1 MRRYVLTTAAVC
13 VLGTLWYVCWIV
25 AAPGTIAL
33 GYVFFPLSMA
43 IAGMSVRALRRAV
56 PLAPA
61 GRRFWLLLEICCH
74 LFAAGFTVL
83 AADAFRLAPE
93 QPAMPPAAAALIA
106 SGVLVAMWGVAQ
118 VPLGVTT
125 WYERGKQWLDRTIAF
140 LGCTTVLWH
149 FGIAPMI
156 WASEPWT
163 TSALVILL
171 LACLF
176 AAGSI
181 TKVSY
186 IAGGPVDRTAMRLVA
201 STGLGAAGV
210 ALLAV
215 LGGYHGIL
223 PGQAVCMPVC
233 GLLIT
238 LGARRQQA
246 AVTDPGSPRAGNVWL
261 PYLAVV
267 AVDVPVADVLVRTW
281 FWAPG
286 TWEGRLVVS
295 SAVVVTALVA
305 LRQYVVYRENTRL
318 LAEKQESEERLRH
331 EATHDPLTGL
341 ANRALFRQRLDAA
354 LRAGPATVLL
364 ADLDEFKTVNDSLGH
379 DAGDALLVAFAQ
391 VLRES
396 AGPGGSVA
404 RLAGDEFA
412 VLLPGNAGAL
422 PPGEQAGDGS
432 GEDAAERIAAATAV
446 PISEQRLLV
455 QFSAGLA
462 TAAPGTPAGDVLRR
476 ADAALY
482 AAKQRGRANWVRY
495 APGMERPA
503 QAHARLGGDLRRALD
518 AGEFRLF
525 YQPIVA
531 LADRRIVGVEALVRW
546 DHPERGLVPPAD
558 FIPAAERTG
567 LIVPLGRWVLRETC
581 RQAAAWM
588 AEFGPEVLE
597 KAAPNVSVRQLHD
610 PGFVA
615 DVAAALADHAMPAD
629 RLVLE
634 LTESAVLR
642 GQHVSRVLHELHG
655 MGVRLALDDFGT
667 GESSLSLLRAF
678 PAAIVKLDKSFVDG
692 IELDEP
698 GTPAADARQ
707 AVARAV
713 VQLAGAL
720 GLDTVAEGIES
731 QEQADRLLRLGYAVG
746 QGYHLGRPMPPEQIT
761 EIFAA
766 RRRVAAAA

>member
-1 MRRYVLTTAAVC
+1 MRRHVVSAALLC
-13 VLGTLWYVCWIV
+13 LLGTLWFLLWT
-25 AAPGTIAL
+25 AMAPGTVAI
-33 GYVFFPLSMA
+33 GYLFMPLSM
-43 IAGMSVRALRRAV
+43 SVGGLAVHTLLRSAS
-56 PLAPA
+56 LAPS
-61 GRRFWLLLEICCH
+61 GRRFWLLLEICCF
-74 LFAAGFTVL
+74 LFAAGFSVL
-83 AADAFRLAPE
+83 AFDAFRQAPE
-93 QPAMPPAAAALIA
+93 LPAMPPLGAALIGA
-106 SGVLVAMWGVAQ
+106 GVLVAMWGVAQ

-140 LGCTTVLWH
+140 LGCATVLWH
-149 FGIAPMI
+149 FGISPMFWAP
-156 WASEPWT
+156 EPWT
-163 TSALVILL
+163 PSALVVLL

-186 IAGGPVDRTAMRLVA
+186 IAGGPVDRRAMRLVA
-201 STGLGAAGV
+201 STGLIAAGV

-223 PGQAVCMPVC
+223 PGQAVCMPAS
-233 GLLIT
+233 GLLIA
-238 LGARRQQA
+238 LGARRQLA
-246 AVTDPGSPRAGNVWL
+246 AVDDPRESGGSNVWL
-261 PYLAVV
+261 PYLAVL
-267 AVDVPVADVLVRTW
+267 AVDVPVADVLIRPW
-281 FWAPG
+281 HWAPG
-286 TWEGRLVVS
+286 VWEGRAVVLA
-295 SAVVVTALVA
+295 AVVVTALVA
-305 LRQYVVYRENTRL
+305 LRQYVVYRENAGL
-318 LAEKQESEERLRH
+318 LREKQKSEALLRH
-331 EATHDPLTGL
+331 EATHDQLTGL
-341 ANRALFRQRLDAA
+341 ANRALFRYALDRA
-354 LRAGPATVLL
+354 LEAGPATVLL

-391 VLRES
+391 VLRAA
-396 AGPGGSVA
+396 AGPGAEVA

-412 VLLPGNAGAL
+412 VLVPGGVR
-422 PPGEQAGDGS
+422 GE
-432 GEDAAERIAAATAV
+432 EVAERIAAATVV

-455 QFSAGLA
+455 RFSAGLA
-462 TAAPGTPAGDVLRR
+462 TAPPDTSASDVLRQ

-482 AAKQRGRANWVRY
+482 AAKERGRANWVRY
-495 APGMERPA
+495 AWGMERPKS
-503 QAHARLGGDLRRALD
+503 AHARLGGDLRRALD
-518 AGEFRLF
+518 AGEFRLV

-531 LADRRIVGVEALVRW
+531 LDDGRIVGVEALVRW
-546 DHPERGLVPPAD
+546 DHPERGLVSPAD

-581 RQAAAWM
+581 RQAAAWI
-588 AEFGPEVLE
+588 AEFGPEVLD

-610 PGFVA
+610 PDFVA
-615 DVAAALADHAMPAD
+615 DVAAALADHGLPANI
-629 RLVLE
+629 LVLE

-642 GQHVSRVLHELHG
+642 GQHVSEVLHELHD

-698 GTPAADARQ
+698 DTPAAQARQ

-713 VQLAGAL
+713 AQLADAL

-731 QEQADRLLRLGYAVG
+731 QEQADRLLRLGYHVG
-746 QGYHLGRPMPPEQIT
+746 QGYHLGRPMPPEQLT

-766 RRRVAAAA
+766 RRVRAAA

>member
-1 MRRYVLTTAAVC
+1 MRRHTVATAAIC
-13 VLGTLWYVCWIV
+13 LLGTLWYLCWV
-25 AAPGTIAL
+25 AFTPGPVAV
-33 GYVFFPLSMA
+33 GYLFMPLSMG
-43 IAGMSVRALRRAV
+43 IAGLAARSLRRAV
-56 PLAPA
+56 PPAPA
-61 GRRFWLLLEICCH
+61 GRRFWVLLEICCY
-74 LFAAGFTVL
+74 LFAAGFTLL
-83 AADAFRLAPE
+83 AVAAVRTAPE
-93 QPAMPPAAAALIA
+93 MPAMPPAGAALIGT
-106 SGVLVAMWGVAQ
+106 GVLVAMWGVAQ
-118 VPLGVTT
+118 VPLGVTS

-140 LGCTTVLWH
+140 LGCVTVLWH
-149 FGIAPMI
+149 FGISPMI

-163 TSALVILL
+163 ASAVSVLL

-181 TKVSY
+181 TKVAY

-201 STGLGAAGV
+201 STGLGAAAV

-233 GLLIT
+233 GLLIA
-238 LGARRQQA
+238 LAARRQMRA
-246 AVTDPGSPRAGNVWL
+246 AVEAPRGAANVWL
-261 PYLAVV
+261 PYLAVL
-267 AVDVPVADVLVRTW
+267 AVDVPVVDVLIRAR

-286 TWEGRLVVS
+286 VPEGRLMVAA
-295 SAVVVTALVA
+295 AVVVTGLVA
-305 LRQYVVYRENTRL
+305 VRQYVVFRENTRL
-318 LAEKQESEERLRH
+318 LREKQESEARLRH

-341 ANRALFRQRLDAA
+341 ANRALFRRSLEAA
-354 LRAGPATVLL
+354 LATGPATVVL

-379 DAGDALLVAFAQ
+379 DAGDGLLVAFAD
-391 VLRES
+391 VLRAA
-396 AGPGGSVA
+396 AGPGAEVA

-412 VLLPGNAGAL
+412 VLLPGDTAGEAV
-422 PPGEQAGDGS
+422 
-432 GEDAAERIAAATAV
+432 AERITAATAL
-446 PISEQRLLV
+446 PLGEQRLLV

-462 TAAPGTPAGDVLRR
+462 TAARGTPASRLLRG

-495 APGMERPA
+495 ADGMERPA
-503 QAHARLGGDLRRALD
+503 SAHARLGGDLRRALD
-518 AGEFRLF
+518 AGEFRLV
-525 YQPIVA
+525 YQPIVD
-531 LADRRIVGVEALVRW
+531 LRDGRITGVEALVRW
-546 DHPERGLVPPAD
+546 EHPDRGLVSPAE

-581 RQAAAWM
+581 RQAAAWI
-588 AEFGPEVLE
+588 AAFGPDVLD

-610 PGFVA
+610 PDFAA
-615 DVAAALADHAMPAD
+615 DVAAAVADSGLPAN

-642 GQHVSRVLHELHG
+642 GQQVSRVLHEVHA

-698 GTPAADARQ
+698 GTPAAEARQ

-720 GLDTVAEGIES
+720 GLDTVAEGIEN
-731 QEQADRLLRLGYAVG
+731 QEQADRLRRLGYTVG
-746 QGYHLGRPMPPEQIT
+746 QGYHLGRPMPAEQLT

>member
-1 MRRYVLTTAAVC
+1 MRRYTYATAVIC
-13 VLGTLWYVCWIV
+13 LLGILWYLAWVTV
-25 AAPGTIAL
+25 SPGTVAI
-33 GYVFFPLSMA
+33 GYLFMPLSMGT
-43 IAGMSVRALRRAV
+43 AGLAVHALRRAV
-56 PLAPA
+56 ALEPA
-61 GRRFWLLLEICCH
+61 GRRFWLLLEICCY
-74 LFAAGFTVL
+74 LFTAGFGLL
-83 AADAFRLAPE
+83 AVDAFRAAPE
-93 QPAMPPAAAALIA
+93 LTAMPPAGAALIGG
-106 SGVLVAMWGVAQ
+106 GVLVAMWGVAQ

-149 FGIAPMI
+149 FGISPMI
-156 WASEPWT
+156 WAADPWS
-163 TSALVILL
+163 TSALTILL

-201 STGLGAAGV
+201 STGIAAALV

-223 PGQAVCMPVC
+223 PGQAVIMPVS
-233 GLLIT
+233 GLLVT
-238 LGARRQQA
+238 SAVRRQHA
-246 AVTDPGSPRAGNVWL
+246 AVAAAGPRRGGNIWL
-261 PYLAVV
+261 PYLAVL
-267 AVDVPVADVLVRTW
+267 AVDVPVVDVLVRTW
-281 FWAPG
+281 FWSPG
-286 TWEGRLVVS
+286 VWEGRLVVS
-295 SAVVVTALVA
+295 SAVAVTVLVA

-318 LAEKQESEERLRH
+318 LRERRESEARLRH
-331 EATHDPLTGL
+331 ETTHDPLTGL
-341 ANRALFRQRLDAA
+341 ANRALFRHRIDEA
-354 LRAGPATVLL
+354 LAAGPAAVLL

-379 DAGDALLVAFAQ
+379 DAGDGLLVAFAR
-391 VLRES
+391 VLQDA
-396 AGPGGSVA
+396 AGPDAEVA

-412 VLLPGNAGAL
+412 VLLPGDRT
-422 PPGEQAGDGS
+422 GEAVVS
-432 GEDAAERIAAATAV
+432 AVAAATAV

-455 QFSAGLA
+455 RFSAGLA
-462 TAAPGTPAGDVLRR
+462 TVPPGTPASDLLRR

-482 AAKQRGRANWVRY
+482 AAKERGRANWVHY
-495 APGMERPA
+495 ADGMERPA
-503 QAHARLGGDLRRALD
+503 SAHVRLGGDLRRALD
-518 AGEFRLF
+518 NGEFRLF

-531 LADRRIVGVEALVRW
+531 LAGGRIVGVEALVRW
-546 DHPERGLVPPAD
+546 EDPERGLVSPAE

-581 RQAAAWM
+581 RQAAAWL
-588 AEFGPEVLE
+588 AEFGPDVLE

-610 PGFVA
+610 PDFVA
-615 DVAAALADHAMPAD
+615 DVAAALADHGLPPA

-642 GQHVSRVLHELHG
+642 GHQVSEVLHELHA

-692 IELDEP
+692 IELDDP

-713 VQLAGAL
+713 VQLADAL
-720 GLDTVAEGIES
+720 GLDTVAEGIEN
-731 QEQADRLLRLGYAVG
+731 QEQADRLLRLGYTVG
-746 QGYHLGRPMPPEQIT
+746 QGYHLGRPMPAEKLT

-766 RRRVAAAA
+766 RQRVAAAA

>member
-1 MRRYVLTTAAVC
+1 MRRHVVATAVIC
-13 VLGTLWYVCWIV
+13 LLGTLWYLCWV
-25 AAPGTIAL
+25 AFRPGPVAV
-33 GYVFFPLSMA
+33 GYLFMPLSMA
-43 IAGMSVRALRRAV
+43 TAGLAVRTLRRSV
-56 PLAPA
+56 PMVAA
-61 GRRFWLLLEICCH
+61 GRRYWMLLETCCY

-83 AADAFRLAPE
+83 AADAVRIAPE
-93 QPAMPPAAAALIA
+93 MPAMPPAGAALIGA
-106 SGVLVAMWGVAQ
+106 GVLVAMWGVAQ
-118 VPLGVTT
+118 VPLGVTS

-140 LGCTTVLWH
+140 LGCVTVLWH
-149 FGIAPMI
+149 LGIAPMV

-163 TSALVILL
+163 ASALTVLL

-181 TKVSY
+181 TKVAY

-201 STGLGAAGV
+201 STGLGAAAV

-233 GLLIT
+233 GLLIALAT
-238 LGARRQQA
+238 RYQMRAAADVPRGA
-246 AVTDPGSPRAGNVWL
+246 SNVWL
-261 PYLAVV
+261 PYLAVL
-267 AVDVPVADVLVRTW
+267 AVDIPVVDVLVRER

-286 TWEGRLVVS
+286 VHEGRLVVS
-295 SAVVVTALVA
+295 AAVVVTALVA
-305 LRQYVVYRENTRL
+305 VRQYVVFRENTRL
-318 LAEKQESEERLRH
+318 LRERRESEQRLLH

-341 ANRALFRQRLDAA
+341 ANRALFRRHLEDA
-354 LRAGPATVLL
+354 LETGPATVLL

-379 DAGDALLVAFAQ
+379 DAGDGLLVVFAD
-391 VLRES
+391 VLREA
-396 AGPGGSVA
+396 AGPRAAVA

-412 VLLPGNAGAL
+412 VLLSGDTT
-422 PPGEQAGDGS
+422 GERL
-432 GEDAAERIAAATAV
+432 AERITAATAA
-446 PISEQRLLV
+446 PLGEQRLLV

-462 TAAPGTPAGDVLRR
+462 TAPPGTPASRLLRH

-495 APGMERPA
+495 ADGMERPA
-503 QAHARLGGDLRRALD
+503 SAHARLGGDLRRALD
-518 AGEFRLF
+518 AGEFRLV
-525 YQPIVA
+525 YQPIVN
-531 LADRRIVGVEALVRW
+531 LADGRIVGVEALIRW
-546 DHPERGLVPPAD
+546 QHTDRGMVSPAE

-581 RQAAAWM
+581 RQAAAWI
-588 AEFGPEVLE
+588 AEFGPGVLE

-610 PGFVA
+610 PDFTA
-615 DVAAALADHAMPAD
+615 DVAAALADSGLPAD
-629 RLVLE
+629 HLVLE

-642 GQHVSRVLHELHG
+642 GQQVSRVLHEVHA

-698 GTPAADARQ
+698 GTAAAEARQ

-713 VQLAGAL
+713 AQLADAL

-731 QEQADRLLRLGYAVG
+731 QEQADRLRRLGYTVG
-746 QGYHLGRPMPPEQIT
+746 QGYHLGRPMPADQLT

-766 RRRVAAAA
+766 RRRMVAAA